1 MRAFIITFSSIAF
14 ALLLILGPIFNLF
27 SGWQIDVPTPYNYP
41 TRVVGTL
48 LGVTPGLIFALGGL
62 GAALYDAAQPNA
74 KRWFIALLL
83 WPVIPL
89 LAASLMFAGALSYAG
104 LWFAPLAFLP
114 FAPFLYGL
122 VAASVGVRPLVP
134 WPVAPAPTPRR
145 YLTFVSIL
153 AAVTVVLGALLLTP
167 APQSLVGPVPVSPPV
182 LEVGPLRTNA
192 DCAKGIYPQV
202 NLANV
207 GTQTFTWTAQSQD
220 PNVTLTPASGTLAPN
235 STMDVAL
242 EGATSARQV
251 NVQFTPS
258 IGLGFTAEFI
268 CQ

>member
-14 ALLLILGPIFNLF
+14 ALLLVLGPIFNVF

-41 TRVVGTL
+41 SRVVGTL
-48 LGVTPGLIFALGGL
+48 LGDTPGLLFALGGL
-62 GAALYDAAQPNA
+62 GYALYDAAQRHAP
-74 KRWFIALLL
+74 RWFMALFI

-89 LAASLMFAGALSYAG
+89 LASSLMFAGALSYAV
-104 LWFAPLAFLP
+104 LWFAPLALLP
-114 FAPFLYGL
+114 LAAFLYGL
-122 VAASVGVRPLVP
+122 VAASPGLRPT
-134 WPVAPAPTPRR
+134 ASGPAPRR
-145 YLTFVSIL
+145 YLTFVGVL
-153 AAVTVVLGALLLTP
+153 AAITVALGALLLAP
-167 APQSLVGPVPVSPPV
+167 ASQSLVGPVPVSLPV
-182 LEVGPLRTNA
+182 LQVGPLQTNA
-192 DCAKGIYPQV
+192 DCAHGIYPQV

-220 PNVTLTPASGTLAPN
+220 PNVTVTPASGTLAPN
-235 STMDVAL
+235 STMYVAL

-258 IGLGFTAEFI
+258 IGTGFTTEFI